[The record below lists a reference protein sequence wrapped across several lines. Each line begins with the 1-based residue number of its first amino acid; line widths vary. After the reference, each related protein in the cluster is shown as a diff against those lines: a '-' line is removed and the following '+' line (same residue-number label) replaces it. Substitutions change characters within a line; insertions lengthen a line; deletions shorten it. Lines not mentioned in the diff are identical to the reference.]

1 MNALETLS
9 EEVAKRCLPAYELN
23 KHGNEGNQLTIWNGG
38 YVVGDVCFHE
48 GFAIVRRGKGGWK
61 TVCSA
66 EYGDTDFL
74 EKIVGFIRQM

>member
-1 MNALETLS
+1 MDALETLS
-9 EEVAKRCLPAYELN
+9 EEVAKRCLPAYNLTR
-23 KHGNEGNQLTIWNGG
+23 HGQNNLTIWNAGF
-38 YVVGDVCFHE
+38 VVGDVCFHE

-66 EYGDTDFL
+66 DYGDTNFL